1 MAWVSVSAVVVSALR
16 LAEEPDKP
24 QGPLFLSLVAI
35 QSAAATWW
43 GVSVLRQKQRSATS
57 SPLKN

>member
-1 MAWVSVSAVVVSALR
+1 MAWVSVSAIVVSALR

-35 QSAAATWW
+35 QSAAATWPRTEM
-43 GVSVLRQKQRSATS
+43 VA
-57 SPLKN
+57 SPASG